1 MNSAADRK
9 WQRVKVDVRVKLWL
23 DPAGE
28 GSAMVVRSY
37 EMGPGGMS
45 VYAPEQIE
53 LGAPVVVG
61 FTLSS
66 NRICQTQA
74 VVGPASAKAL
84 RFAAVVGNKRG
95 FRYGL
100 EFVGLS
106 DAERVELARYLET
119 SGEQLGGPVA
129 DAASV

>member
-9 WQRVKVDVRVKLWL
+9 WKRVQVDVRVKLWL
-23 DPAGE
+23 DAEGA
-28 GSAMVVRSY
+28 GSAVVVRSY

-61 FTLSS
+61 FALS
-66 NRICQTQA
+66 
-74 VVGPASAKAL
+74 ASAKAL
-84 RFAAVVGNKRG
+84 RFAAVVRNKRG

-100 EFVGLS
+100 EFVGVS

-119 SGEQLGGPVA
+119 SGDQLGGPVA